1 MYLQP
6 RGEDL
11 LQLVENECSSTTY
24 STEANV
30 SEEEVGDKNPQSND
44 QVVPIDLEECRD
56 EPKVVDPECRV
67 QDPEGND
74 ISQKVEGDI
83 TTVEFEPCFTQI
95 KDLQEGKTVD
105 SAANLVGAVMKL
117 WDVSY
122 VD

>member
-11 LQLVENECSSTTY
+11 LENECSSTTH
-24 STEANV
+24 STEVNV
-30 SEEEVGDKNPQSND
+30 PEEEAGDNGLQSND
-44 QVVPIDLEECRD
+44 QVVPIDLEECHD
-56 EPKVVDPECRV
+56 EPNLKVVDLECLEE
-67 QDPEGND
+67 DPEGNY

-95 KDLQEGKTVD
+95 KDLQEGKSGD
-105 SAANLVGAVMKL
+105 SAANLVGVVIKL

-122 VD
+122 VN